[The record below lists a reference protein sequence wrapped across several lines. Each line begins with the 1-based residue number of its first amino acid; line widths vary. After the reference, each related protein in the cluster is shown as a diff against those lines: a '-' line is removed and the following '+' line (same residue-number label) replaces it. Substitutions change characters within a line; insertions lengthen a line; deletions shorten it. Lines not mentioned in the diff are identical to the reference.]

1 MHLEPDL
8 ELAALPWPVLAF
20 VEDYLANDDRS
31 SDAELAAHFMANG
44 LTRAQAVRALR
55 FRRAY
60 QDAFFL
66 THETPI
72 RCGARRRQA

>member
-1 MHLEPDL
+1 MRLEPDL
-8 ELAALPWPVLAF
+8 ELAELPWPILAF
-20 VEDYLANDDRS
+20 VEDHLANDDRS

-44 LTRAQAVRALR
+44 LTRAQAIDALR
-55 FRRAY
+55 FRQAY

-72 RCGARRRQA
+72 RCGARCRRA